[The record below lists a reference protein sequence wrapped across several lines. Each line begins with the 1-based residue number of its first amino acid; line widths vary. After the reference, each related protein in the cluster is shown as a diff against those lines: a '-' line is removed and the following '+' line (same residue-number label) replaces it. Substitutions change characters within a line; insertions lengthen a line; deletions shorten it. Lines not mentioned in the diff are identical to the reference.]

1 MEIHGAKTGIKN
13 LTGTELTGQSPDRSG
28 RTRSDRP
35 LSPEQEDWKNWTR
48 NRLNLKKSFTIKIST
63 LHNSSDVLHECKA
76 RYDSYSLFITN
87 DSWRLIMTHLRWIMK
102 KRLPLKNDW
111 PRLVF
116 ILKLSD
122 SLSIWRSLL
131 IGWRIRNQFRNPDKL
146 NGTLEEK
153 HKTKKILDEQQRKL
167 QVNLRR
173 CQVEMEKCTREH
185 DALNSKIEELEL
197 YDDSSQR
204 ELKRKR
210 LNSRLS
216 PFPVH
221 FR

>member
-1 MEIHGAKTGIKN
+1 MNNEEKTA
-13 LTGTELTGQSPDRSG
+13 LE
-28 RTRSDRP
+28 
-35 LSPEQEDWKNWTR
+35 E
-48 NRLNLKKSFTIKIST
+48 RLAEAGFQIE
-63 LHNSSDVLHECKA
+63 V
-76 RYDSYSLFITN
+76 
-87 DSWRLIMTHLRWIMK
+87 
-102 KRLPLKNDW
+102 
-111 PRLVF
+111 
-116 ILKLSD
+116 SD
-122 SLSIWRSLL
+122 SLSIWRPLL
-131 IGWRIRNQFRNPDKL
+131 ICWRIRNQIRNPNKL

-210 LNSRLS
+210 LT
-216 PFPVH
+216 H
-221 FR
+221 FLLQINACRSFARWPNTIGPIGIGSEQFWSTF